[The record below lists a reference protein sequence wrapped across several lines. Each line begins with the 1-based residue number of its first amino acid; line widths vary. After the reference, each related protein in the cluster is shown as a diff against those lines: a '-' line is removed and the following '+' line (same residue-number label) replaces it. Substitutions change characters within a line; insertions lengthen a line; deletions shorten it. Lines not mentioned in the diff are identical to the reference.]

1 MNRFAINASIAAL
14 VFVTSFRAVA
24 AGPGTPRVPTPVIL
38 STSVDFDDRVIVIT
52 GKEFGKTEPKVR
64 LANHVLTVRSF
75 TDARVVANLP
85 ADIPPATYRL
95 TVSTGGAN
103 QTTSN
108 PFNTALFAS
117 K

>member
-1 MNRFAINASIAAL
+1 MYKSNIHTAMVAIAL
-14 VFVTSFRAVA
+14 ATSGHADA
-24 AGPGTPRVPTPVIL
+24 AGPGTPRVATPVIL
-38 STSVDFDDRVIVIT
+38 STSVDFDDKVIVIT

-75 TDARVVANLP
+75 TDGQVVANLP
-85 ADIPPATYRL
+85 TDIPPATYRL
-95 TVSTGGAN
+95 TVSTGGPN
-103 QTTSN
+103 QATSN